1 VAHLLFLTVFDE
13 IESKNPSNAKR
24 YKKVSGNYGK
34 RELAAVAAF
43 LPWRGLPVFH
53 P

>member
-1 VAHLLFLTVFDE
+1 M
-13 IESKNPSNAKR
+13 KQR
-24 YKKVSGNYGK
+24 GKVSEDYGK

-43 LPWRGLPVFH
+43 LPWRGPPVFH

>member
-1 VAHLLFLTVFDE
+1 MTPVRLSGE
-13 IESKNPSNAKR
+13 
-24 YKKVSGNYGK
+24 KVSGNYGK
-34 RELAAVAAF
+34 KELAAVAAF